1 MNRKLTLA
9 LVALLALVAVPAG
22 ASAHVTLQPEDG
34 APGEYAVFAVRVPNE
49 SENAT
54 TTRVAVSFPPGF
66 EWASYEPVAG
76 WRAEVST
83 YGEEVDGIVWTAT
96 GPGVGPGEFVDF
108 PIEIQ
113 VPEKPGAALAFR
125 TVQTYDDGEVARW
138 AGGPEAEMPAPQL
151 TVSVGEAAQPD
162 RPDDS
167 DDSGDTL
174 AIVALVVGALGLLA
188 GAAALLRSR
197 RSG

>member
-49 SENAT
+49 SEDAT

-66 EWASYEPVAG
+66 EWASYEPLAG
-76 WRAEVST
+76 WRAEIST
-83 YGEEVDGIVWTAT
+83 SDEEVDGIVWTAT

-113 VPEKPGAALAFR
+113 VPEEPGAALAFK

-138 AGGPEAEMPAPQL
+138 VGGPEAEMPAPQL
-151 TVSVGEAAQPD
+151 SVSAGEARQPD
-162 RPDDS
+162 RS

-174 AIVALVVGALGLLA
+174 AIVALAVGALGLLT
-188 GAAALLRSR
+188 GVAALLRSR